1 MADKTRG
8 RRKTALD
15 EGFSFESYVPFMV
28 NRLAIAL
35 LTYSTA
41 EFEKRGLTV
50 PKYRILMVL
59 RQHRVLS
66 FKQIAQMTRIEPPTL
81 SRLLNTLEESGLI
94 RRSRSVADTRSVM
107 VSLSPAGRSAAEKV
121 IPFSKAVEDMVMQ
134 GVSEADAAT
143 FRRLLGELYENVLGQ
158 GRGPGR
164 RK

>member
-1 MADKTRG
+1 MRGTRN
-8 RRKTALD
+8 KAVPT
-15 EGFSFESYVPFMV
+15 EEFSFANYVPFLV

-35 LTYSTA
+35 LTYSTS
-41 EFEKRGLTV
+41 EFKRRGLTV
-50 PKYRILMVL
+50 PTYRILMVL
-59 RQHRVLS
+59 RQHRVCS

-107 VSLSPAGRSAAEKV
+107 VSLSPAGRIAAGKA
-121 IPFSKAVEDMVMQ
+121 IPFSREVEDMVME
-134 GVSEADAAT
+134 GVNQVDATT
-143 FRRLLGELYENVLGQ
+143 FRRLLGHLYENVLRQ